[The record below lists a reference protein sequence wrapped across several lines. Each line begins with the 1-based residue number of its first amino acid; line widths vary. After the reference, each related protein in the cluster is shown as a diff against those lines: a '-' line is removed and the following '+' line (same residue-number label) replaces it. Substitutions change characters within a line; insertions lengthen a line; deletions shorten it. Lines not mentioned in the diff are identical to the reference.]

1 MASIHRIGL
10 LSWLVILV
18 IVLPRSVVLAH
29 VGSDEKT
36 NNRYYKLTPMSDRVR
51 VAYTIFF
58 GRQPSLEIRRGMD
71 LDGDR
76 KISNSEKN
84 SYREQL
90 AREVFKVVS
99 VELDHSP
106 SEVKWSEVTLGL
118 GGDSIFDGPFSID
131 LIGSVCLVSPA
142 PDTRH
147 HLVFRESL
155 RLPVPG
161 ETELHLDPAPG
172 VDIRKSI
179 LDKAPLVGNEKRW
192 TGGAGPVT
200 NGYEL
205 EFLVKNMDSAGMDS
219 LCDPDEDESAS
230 RYLLVLLV
238 IAAVLA
244 GMVGLF
250 LVRRKA
256 SNPTSI
262 LSR

>member
-10 LSWLVILV
+10 LTWLILLFV
-18 IVLPRSVVLAH
+18 VLPRSTALAH

-71 LDGDR
+71 LDGDS

-90 AREVFKVVS
+90 AREVFNVVS
-99 VELDHSP
+99 VELDHSA
-106 SEVKWSEVTLGL
+106 SEVRWSEVTLGL

-131 LIGSVCLVSPA
+131 LIGSVCLVAPA
-142 PDTRH
+142 PGTTH

-172 VDIRKSI
+172 VGIRKSI

-192 TGGAGPVT
+192 TGGAGPIA

-205 EFLVKNMDSAGMDS
+205 GFLVKNMDSAGMDS
-219 LCDPDEDESAS
+219 LCEPDKHEGTSKYVLAS
-230 RYLLVLLV
+230 LV
-238 IAAVLA
+238 IAVVLA
-244 GMVGLF
+244 GMGGLVF
-250 LVRRKA
+250 ARRKV
-256 SNPTSI
+256 SSQRP
-262 LSR
+262 RR